1 MLLLVLLD
9 FPLNIN
15 ISRLLL
21 LVVIMVI
28 VTVGLLDG
36 VRVGPRLEEALALD
50 LLFPLDLGGSAG
62 GGRLGLPLP
71 LAVESVVV
79 GRPEL
84 GLPLEVPAAGGP
96 VLGGPLDLPAVGLG
110 GVGVLAAGRGGGGGG
125 GEGERAF
132 EGGHAVAERVEEER
146 VEVEGR
152 ATGRGDGGVG
162 REEEIEVE
170 GVDEGGGR
178 GGEAERAGGGVEGL
192 VVEEEAV
199 VRCGGG
205 DVGA

>member
-1 MLLLVLLD
+1 VLLLVLLD

-50 LLFPLDLGGSAG
+50 LLGPLDLGGSAG

-96 VLGGPLDLPAVGLG
+96 VLGGPLDLLVGKVPSSCPCSG
-110 GVGVLAAGRGGGGGG
+110 S
-125 GEGERAF
+125 F
-132 EGGHAVAERVEEER
+132 QKPF
-146 VEVEGR
+146 
-152 ATGRGDGGVG
+152 
-162 REEEIEVE
+162 
-170 GVDEGGGR
+170 
-178 GGEAERAGGGVEGL
+178 
-192 VVEEEAV
+192 
-199 VRCGGG
+199 
-205 DVGA
+205 